1 MQAALQMASLVA
13 LIVFIILVLCLIPT
27 VFYVR
32 RKLAELLQTTQKLE
46 GELQIVV
53 QDSRELVQ
61 NVNALTQ
68 RINAQIDD
76 ASKVVTTV
84 VQWSD
89 MANRLVTGV
98 SSIIEPP
105 VSMMTRHISLFRLG
119 MSVFMQA
126 LRSKKTTNQKQVEE
140 DYV

>member
-1 MQAALQMASLVA
+1 MQAALQIASIIA

-46 GELQIVV
+46 DELQTVA
-53 QDSRELVQ
+53 Q
-61 NVNALTQ
+61 NVNAFTQ
-68 RINAQIDD
+68 RVNAQIDD

-89 MANRLVTGV
+89 MANRMVTGIG
-98 SSIIEPP
+98 SIIEPP
-105 VSMMTRHISLFRLG
+105 VSMMARNISLFRLG

-140 DYV
+140 DHV